1 MLSKIQQIEETFTKY
16 VRMYSV
22 LLVCL
27 VVASW
32 SHSMMGGFF
41 YPKPATV
48 SSSQSCAFLHSGV
61 VCGTRAAGHE
71 IRARR
76 PRCGGDSLDG
86 LGALVTVE
94 CQCVV

>member
-1 MLSKIQQIEETFTKY
+1 MLSKIQQIEETLTKY

-22 LLVCL
+22 LLLCL

-48 SSSQSCAFLHSGV
+48 SSSQSCAFLHSAEWFAAMKSVRG
-61 VCGTRAAGHE
+61 GRGAAG
-71 IRARR
+71 I
-76 PRCGGDSLDG
+76 L
-86 LGALVTVE
+86 LTVWGPW
-94 CQCVV
+94 